1 MRSKTVWPALAAV
14 LALAFLAT
22 AAAGCLPDSIE
33 VGIMP
38 MTSQVGGVNTHRDGF
53 DVHAQQASWVEADD
67 GGTGPLKFIS
77 ATDTVRTVATGVWE
91 EWSAI
96 GGDYGVMPHPLVAY
110 QTDATGVHVVDPLD
124 SAEETFVVL
133 ADIAPDDFGG
143 VWLAYQEIGGSAR
156 NLRTRDIRSGEV
168 KDWDDNYAGGPA
180 FIEPRVEEHWLSWG
194 TPTAVNCVQ
203 IDALSP
209 LTITAPAVGTGVTI
223 QRPRTGDEGA
233 LCWTESDGSGY
244 RRIYYRPR
252 GSTETTEILP
262 GGPSKMMGGFDGD
275 YVTWFENYGTG
286 SVRARAVAVNY
297 TIVNSPGD
305 QLTYTEFDP
314 SRFAWDFDTLL
325 WQQRTTD
332 KLFLTRFRPKPPRVK
347 GSNRFETLENLAKL
361 RGWAF
366 SANAGTRISEA
377 VASAE
382 ADGLAP
388 VWGADVVIV
397 AGYDNGSPD
406 AIVAPGLCGAYGA
419 PMLLVN
425 YNTVPAETARAIAYL
440 SERNGGR
447 INIHVVGGTSAVSR
461 TCYRRLSALKGAGTI
476 DRVGGRDRY
485 ATAALVATRMNAVLK
500 SKGDTMAVET
510 IILNGS
516 TRSKWDDAAST
527 GAISA
532 SQHIPVLFVRR
543 YSVPSYTSSALKKLG
558 LNKRYIVGGTGN
570 VSDTVRKRLKI
581 AKGDRVY
588 GHDKYATSMA
598 VVRWGQAKGWLN
610 RDSFL
615 LAGHLHEALAA
626 GAFWVIAPTS
636 TAPDAPAAIAPMPGG
651 PVILTD
657 HASLSGDA
665 TAYLTSFSDPY
676 ARPVPML
683 IGGEYSIS
691 TGIVRRLLE
700 IIPLWW
706 FSM

>member
-1 MRSKTVWPALAAV
+1 MRSKSAWPALAAV

-38 MTSQVGGVNTHRDGF
+38 MTSQLGGVNTHRSGF
-53 DVHAQQASWVEADD
+53 DVHARQASWVEADA

-77 ATDTVRTVATGVWE
+77 ATDTVHTVATGAWE

-96 GGDYGVMPHPLVAY
+96 GGDYGVLPPLVAY
-110 QTDATGVHVVDPLD
+110 QTGTTGVHVVNPLD
-124 SAEETFVVL
+124 SVEETFVAL

-156 NLRTRDIRSGEV
+156 NLRTMDIRTGAVET
-168 KDWDDNYAGGPA
+168 WDDNYAGGPA
-180 FIEPRVEEHWLSWG
+180 FIEPRVEDNWLSWG
-194 TPTAVNCVQ
+194 MATAVNCLQ
-203 IDALSP
+203 LDAPSHP
-209 LTITAPAVGTGVTI
+209 IISAPAVGSGVTI
-223 QRPRTGDEGA
+223 ERPRTGDNGA
-233 LCWTESDGSGY
+233 LSWTERDGSGY
-244 RRIYYRPR
+244 RRIYYRPT
-252 GSTETTEILP
+252 GSTDTTEILP
-262 GGPSKMMGGFDGD
+262 GGPSKEMGGFDGN

-286 SVRARAVAVNY
+286 SVRARALAVNY
-297 TIVNSPGD
+297 TIVNNPGE

-347 GSNRFETLENLAKL
+347 GSNRFETLANLAKL

-366 SANAGTRISEA
+366 SSTAGTGVGEIR
-377 VASAE
+377 ASAE
-382 ADGLAP
+382 ADSLAP
-388 VWGADVVIV
+388 VWGADVVIA
-397 AGYDNGSPD
+397 AGYDSGSPD

-425 YNTVPAETARAIAYL
+425 YRTVPAATAEAIAYL
-440 SERNGGR
+440 RDRNGGK

-461 TCYRRLSALKGAGTI
+461 ACYSRLSALKGTGTI

-485 ATAALVATRMNAVLK
+485 ATAALVATRMKSVL
-500 SKGDTMAVET
+500 SSRGDTMAAEA

-527 GAISA
+527 GAISS

-543 YSVPSYTSSALKKLG
+543 YSVPSFTSSALKKLG
-558 LNKRYIVGGTGN
+558 LAKRYIVGGTGN
-570 VSDTVRKRLKI
+570 VSETVRKRLKI

-588 GHDKYATSMA
+588 GHDKYATSLA
-598 VVRWGQAKGWLN
+598 VVRWGQAKGWLIT
-610 RDSFL
+610 DSFM

-626 GAFWVIAPTS
+626 GAFWMLTDAA
-636 TAPDAPAAIAPMPGG
+636 TAPDAPAASAPLPGA
-651 PVILTD
+651 PVLLTD
-657 HASLSGDA
+657 HAWLSGDA
-665 TAYLTSFSDPY
+665 TAFLTSTSDP
-676 ARPVPML
+676 AFRPVPML

-691 TGIVRRLLE
+691 TAIVRRLLE
-700 IIPLWW
+700 LVPNWW
-706 FSM
+706 FSI